1 MIVIVNDYNLIRII
15 TINYISPLKITYEI
29 SLFSEYINKKIH
41 EVFLLKYLY
50 HIIVL
55 QDLI

>member
-1 MIVIVNDYNLIRII
+1 MIVIVNDYNLIIII
-15 TINYISPLKITYEI
+15 TINYVSPLKVTYEI
-29 SLFSEYINKKIH
+29 SLFSEYNRKIH